1 MAYIGA
7 EPLPGQNREVDDI
20 SSSFNGSTTAFT
32 LQVSGVNVSP
42 ETANNILVNIGGV
55 IQNPGTDYTIA
66 ASTITFTTAPASG
79 LSFFAIILGAGINTA
94 TVADDT
100 IGASK
105 LIDTAVTAGSY
116 TTADITVDAQGR
128 ITAAASGTI
137 ANAEI
142 ADGAITNAKVNAS
155 AAIARTKLANVD
167 VVDDTTPQLGGNLD
181 VNTKNIVFGDSSDGS
196 SDDVLSFGASGDL
209 KIFHQADQSRIV
221 ETGPSVLKIMGSDV
235 RISNA
240 GNTADYF
247 QGNDGSDVKLF
258 HNGGEKFA
266 TLTDGVLVTGKVAA
280 TGDLA
285 LTVSDGQKVRLGQS
299 NDLEISHNGTN
310 SVLDNTTGHLMTMI
324 PAAKGFRV
332 QKQGGQEDILNAYAD
347 GSVQLYND
355 GSKKFFT
362 HSLGVT
368 VESTGNTPTIVFRG
382 ASSLDMGNIAVDQF
396 TSNNSLM
403 TFSTL
408 SSGTQVEVLRLLDNK
423 QVLISKTTNSSV
435 SQSGIVI
442 SANGNCQYSH
452 VGTSDHDFLEFNRGT
467 DGSMNRIGLIRTSG
481 SGTIYNTTSDYRLK
495 ENAVAISDGITRLKT
510 LKPYRFNF
518 KIEPDKT
525 VDGFFAHEVTA
536 VPEAITGTK
545 DEVDSDNKPVYQG
558 IDHSR
563 LIPLL
568 TAALQEAVTK
578 IETLET
584 KVAALEAA

>member
-20 SSSFNGSTTAFT
+20 SGSFNGSTTAFT
-32 LQVSGVNVSP
+32 LQVNGLNVSP

-100 IGASK
+100 IGPSK

-221 ETGPSVLKIMGSDV
+221 ESGPSVLKIMGSDV

-247 QGNDGSDVKLF
+247 QGNDGADVKLF
-258 HNGGEKFA
+258 HNGSLRLA
-266 TLTDGVLVTGKVAA
+266 TDANGIAVTTNASFPDNGVAEFGASS
-280 TGDLA
+280 DL
-285 LTVSDGQKVRLGQS
+285 Q
-299 NDLEISHNGTN
+299 ISHNGTN
-310 SVLDNTTGHLMTMI
+310 SVLNNQTGHLMTMI

-332 QKQGGQEDILNAYAD
+332 QKQGGQEDIINAYAD
-347 GSVQLYND
+347 GSVQLYQD
-355 GSKKFFT
+355 GNQRFT
-362 HSLGVT
+362 TVSEGVE
-368 VESTGNTPTIVFRG
+368 VKHSTGDVQI
-382 ASSLDMGNIAVDQF
+382 
-396 TSNNSLM
+396 
-403 TFSTL
+403 
-408 SSGTQVEVLRLLDNK
+408 
-423 QVLISKTTNSSV
+423 
-435 SQSGIVI
+435 
-442 SANGNCQYSH
+442 H
-452 VGTSDHDFLEFNRGT
+452 FNRIIANAGQT
-467 DGSMNRIGLIRTSG
+467 FFIDHTATGADFKIRTSDS
-481 SGTIYNTTSDYRLK
+481 SGLDMTSMQILASGCLYARCKSSSQSSVTLRKEDTNANGIDYLQCRRTDNQLKLAIAGDGDVTNVNNSYGAISDIKLK
-495 ENAVAISDGITRLKT
+495 ENIVDANSQWSDIKAVKIRN
-510 LKPYRFNF
+510 FNF
-518 KIEPDKT
+518 IADSAKTKMLGVVAQEIETVSAGLINESIDRDPDTSEDLGTTTKN
-525 VDGFFAHEVTA
+525 VKYSILYMK
-536 VPEAITGTK
+536 AIK
-545 DEVDSDNKPVYQG
+545 
-558 IDHSR
+558 
-563 LIPLL
+563 
-568 TAALQEAVTK
+568 ALQEAMTR